1 MLSGLSQIQRMPLL
15 PVNIAAPAAPVGRHT
30 LYRFPAWTLA
40 ALLLASGLI
49 YLGFHEAI
57 GVMVWSWQTAEFSH
71 GYLIPVL
78 AAYLI
83 WQRRSELSQ
92 LEFKGSWGGLAVVLA
107 GIALAV
113 VGRFAALY
121 TFQHIALLI
130 VIYGLVLSLVG
141 WSVMRVLAAPL
152 GVLVFMIPLPSMLM
166 FPLSSELQL
175 LSSTLGVWLMRLAGV
190 STYLEG
196 NVIDLGIYKL
206 EVAEACSGLRYLLP
220 LMTLAFL
227 LACFFRAAAW
237 KRVIVFLSS
246 IPITLFMNSLRIAAI
261 GVMVDRWGP
270 SMAEGLLHDVQGW
283 MMFMLSTVCLVLV
296 AVLLARVGKDR
307 RPWRELLS
315 AAPGTAPRLAA
326 DAPRRLRTLPL
337 TALATALAIAVFS
350 VGALAMP
357 SSYGDVPAR
366 EDFSSFPLGLGAY
379 TGKRQVLERIYLDQL
394 KLDDYLMVDYSSAS
408 APPVNLYVAWYD
420 KQSAGE
426 ATHSPRACMPGGGW
440 RIEDLRQVAVSNV
453 RFGAQSLR
461 VNRAL
466 IRYDQQRELVYYW
479 FQQRGRV
486 VTNEYLVKWY
496 LLIDSITMHRT
507 DGALLRVIVPIPQD
521 GSEADADRAVQSF
534 IAAVAPKLEHYVPG

>member
-1 MLSGLSQIQRMPLL
+1 M
-15 PVNIAAPAAPVGRHT
+15 
-30 LYRFPAWTLA
+30 F
-40 ALLLASGLI
+40 
-49 YLGFHEAI
+49 
-57 GVMVWSWQTAEFSH
+57 WSWQTAEFSH
-71 GYLIPVL
+71 GYLIPVI

-83 WQRRSELSQ
+83 WQRRAELSQ
-92 LEFKGSWGGLAVVLA
+92 QEFKGSWGGLAVVTA

-141 WSVMRVLAAPL
+141 WAAMRVLAAPL

-175 LSSTLGVWLMRLAGV
+175 LSSTLGVWLMRVAGV

-196 NVIDLGIYKL
+196 NVIDLGTYKL

-227 LACFFRAAAW
+227 MACFFRAAVW
-237 KRVIVFLSS
+237 KRVAVFLSS
-246 IPITLFMNSLRIAAI
+246 LPITLLMNSLRIAAI

-270 SMAEGLLHDVQGW
+270 SMAEGLLHEVQGW
-283 MMFMLSTVCLVLV
+283 MVFMLSTACLVLV
-296 AVLLARVGKDR
+296 VIVLARIGKDR
-307 RPWRELLS
+307 RPWRDLFS
-315 AAPGTAPRLAA
+315 ADSAPSLPA
-326 DAPRRLRTLPL
+326 DVPRRTRSLPV
-337 TALATALAIAVFS
+337 TAMAAGAAVMVFS
-350 VGALAMP
+350 VAALALP
-357 SSYGDVPAR
+357 SINGIVPTR
-366 EDFSSFPLGLGAY
+366 DFFASFPLGLGDWN
-379 TGKRQVLERIYLDQL
+379 GKRQVLEKIYLDQL
-394 KLDDYLMVDYSSAS
+394 KLDDYLLVDYSRSS

-420 KQSAGE
+420 TQSAGE

-440 RIEDLRQVAVSNV
+440 RIEDMRQIPVAAV
-453 RFGAQSLR
+453 RFGGRTLQ

-466 IRYDQQRELVYYW
+466 IQYGEQRELVYYW

-496 LLIDSITMHRT
+496 LLIDAITRHRT
-507 DGALLRVIVPIPQD
+507 DGALVRVIVPIPL
-521 GSEADADRAVQSF
+521 GTSETDADHEVQSF
-534 IAAVAPKLEHYVPG
+534 IAQVAPQLEHYIPG